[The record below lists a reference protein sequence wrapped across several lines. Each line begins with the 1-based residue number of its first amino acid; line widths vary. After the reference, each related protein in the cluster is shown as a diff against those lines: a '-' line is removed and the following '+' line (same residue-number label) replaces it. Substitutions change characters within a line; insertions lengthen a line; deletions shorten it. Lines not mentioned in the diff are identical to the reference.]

1 MRPVLDR
8 QPQRQRCAGAV
19 KMPKTKPHKAK
30 HARGSR
36 RRAAPS
42 RARPPKSRQ
51 HYGWL
56 PDAPDA
62 RDHPY
67 APPQMA
73 ALPAKFSLRQGFS
86 GVYRQGQ
93 LKSCA
98 ANAVAAAVQFDRAK
112 QGLPLS
118 DLTPSRLFI
127 YYNARAIEGTVAWN
141 APTRVRNVVKGVAK
155 HGACFEGK
163 SADQWPYVIKRFKE
177 KPRPLC
183 FKAAVKDRALHY
195 SRVARDIDHLKV
207 CLASGY
213 PFVFGFIAHESI
225 ETRDVAKTGA
235 IPLPK
240 AHEPKLGGHVVVAV
254 GYDDAKR
261 QILIRNSWGP
271 EWGNGGYGTM
281 PYDYVLNPELASD
294 FWTIRLVSPADG
306 K

>member
-1 MRPVLDR
+1 
-8 QPQRQRCAGAV
+8 
-19 KMPKTKPHKAK
+19 MPKIKTHKAK

-36 RRAAPS
+36 ARTAAP
-42 RARPPKSRQ
+42 RPRRRQPSRQ
-51 HYGWL
+51 HYGWT
-56 PDAPDA
+56 PDEPDA
-62 RDHPY
+62 RDHHYTPPRLT
-67 APPQMA
+67 AP
-73 ALPAKFSLRQGFS
+73 PAKFSLRQGFS
-86 GVYRQGQ
+86 GVYSQGQ

-155 HGACFEGK
+155 HGACFEGT
-163 SADQWPYVIKRFKE
+163 SADQWPYMIKRFKE
-177 KPRPLC
+177 KPRAVC
-183 FKAAVKDRALHY
+183 FKAAVKDRALQY
-195 SRVARDIDHLKV
+195 NRIARDIAHLKA

-213 PFVFGFIAHESI
+213 PFVFGFIAHKSI
-225 ETRDVAKTGA
+225 EARGVAKTGA

-261 QILIRNSWGP
+261 QIVIRNSWGP
-271 EWGNGGYGTM
+271 EWGDGGYGTM
-281 PYDYVLNPELASD
+281 PYDYVLNPQLASD
-294 FWTIRLVSPADG
+294 FWTIRLVSPSDG
-306 K
+306 N